1 MTIQQSLNQM
11 LMSAQIGAGLYKQT
25 PEAKKRAELKGT
37 KKALTKT
44 LASRELQQDVDDPSE
59 AAEATYR
66 ENLALGESLTKKL
79 FELEPTQ
86 ENYSA
91 VIAEAQGREEYED
104 IIATNLS
111 RRANTLKAQKEQT
124 EMRRKL
130 LEGTAEV
137 PMKKTKIMEVP
148 NGN

>member
-25 PEAKKRAELKGT
+25 PEAKKRTELKET
-37 KKALTKT
+37 KKALTRT
-44 LASRELQQDVDDPSE
+44 LASRELQQEKDDPSE
-59 AAEATYR
+59 AAEKAYK

-91 VIAEAQGREEYED
+91 VIAEGQGRQEYED
-104 IIATNLS
+104 IIAAQLS
-111 RRANTLKAQKEQT
+111 RRQDTLKAQKEQT

-137 PMKKTKIMEVP
+137 PVKKTKVMEV
-148 NGN
+148 